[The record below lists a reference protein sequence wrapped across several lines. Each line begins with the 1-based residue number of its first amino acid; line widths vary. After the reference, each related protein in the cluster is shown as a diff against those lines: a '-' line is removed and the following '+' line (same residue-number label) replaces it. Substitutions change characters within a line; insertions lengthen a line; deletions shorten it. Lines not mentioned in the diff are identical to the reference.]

1 MTAKHDEEYVL
12 SEAER
17 EEIARVNEGIK
28 RGGLC
33 RYCGEPSDPRYAG
46 CCVNCHLDLQE
57 ER

>member
-1 MTAKHDEEYVL
+1 MSERENQEYVL
-12 SEAER
+12 SDAER
-17 EEIARVNEGIK
+17 EEIARVNDGIR

-33 RYCGEPSDPRYAG
+33 RYCGDPVDPRYG